1 MPEIV
6 SYCLQGVF
14 FGENGAIL
22 SILSDVIQVWH
33 GLCDKGVNN
42 KQKRFIVK
50 TKLMPAIA
58 FSLVGF
64 FASASLAQEDAPVV
78 DQPAVSEEVAT
89 EAADVKA
96 DKATKEDPRADRAKE
111 RFERKDAKK
120 AEIANHKAEKDAQ
133 KAEKKALKDERKAE
147 KDAQKAEKK
156 ALKDERKAEK
166 DAQKA
171 EKKALMDERKA
182 EKKAA
187 KEERK
192 ADCQKD

>member
-42 KQKRFIVK
+42 KQKRFIMK

-78 DQPAVSEEVAT
+78 DQPAVSEEVAI

-96 DKATKEDPRADRAKE
+96 DKVTKEDPRADRAKE
-111 RFERKDAKK
+111 RFDRKDAKK
-120 AEIANHKAEKDAQ
+120 AEIADHKAEKKALKEEKKAEKDAQ

-147 KDAQKAEKK
+147 K
-156 ALKDERKAEK
+156 
-166 DAQKA
+166 
-171 EKKALMDERKA
+171 
-182 EKKAA
+182 KAA

-192 ADCQKD
+192 ADRQKD

>member
-1 MPEIV
+1 M
-6 SYCLQGVF
+6 SAKRF

-33 GLCDKGVNN
+33 GLCGKGVNN

-64 FASASLAQEDAPVV
+64 FASASLAREDAPVV
-78 DQPAVSEEVAT
+78 DPPAVSEEVAT

-96 DKATKEDPRADRAKE
+96 DKVTKEDPRADRAKE

-120 AEIANHKAEKDAQ
+120 AEIAN
-133 KAEKKALKDERKAE
+133 RKAE

-156 ALKDERKAEK
+156 AEK

-171 EKKALMDERKA
+171 EKKAAKEEMKAEKDAQKAERKA
-182 EKKAA
+182 AKEEMKAEKQAA

-192 ADCQKD
+192 ANRQKD